1 LYPILRHI
9 ILSIVFLTG
18 LGFVYGQEIPV
29 TQRPIPKV
37 VDTPA
42 VEILVNSKEVLKL
55 TDSTVQDTTKPKAFL
70 EYKLESN
77 ALGYTRFDRR
87 VNTLTLYDKAI
98 MIYGDIQLEAGKIII
113 DNNTGNV
120 FAYGIVEDSTGA
132 YVQKPIFTQGTNV
145 VEPDSIIFN
154 KNTKK
159 ALTYNSRTA
168 QGEFNVRAEVTK
180 KVNDSVFFMRNAR
193 FTTSKNPENPEYY
206 FLARKIKFVPKK
218 KIVTG
223 LVNMYIANVPTPL
236 GLPFAFFPM
245 TTERRSGIIIPSFGN
260 NNNQGY
266 FLQNGGYYFAVNDYM
281 DLTVLGDYF
290 TNGSYGSR
298 VESNYRKRYK
308 YNGSIRFLYEVSI
321 QSERGFSDFRKS
333 GRYNLNWQHS
343 QDPNTSPNSR
353 FSASVNLGSPDFYR
367 NSFNQT
373 NQSATL
379 INNLSSS
386 ISYSKTFPGEPQV
399 NLNTTVSVNQ
409 NVNTDQTTLKLPNFQ
424 GSVSR
429 IYPFEPKTGTKK
441 GIIENINLQYTVNA
455 ENTINSQGT
464 AFFGP
469 GFLDQARA
477 GLQHTIPVATN
488 FKLGYFSV
496 SANANYQENWL
507 FDTVNQTLV
516 SNESGALVIKRD
528 TVSGFDSYRTYSYGA
543 SIGTTVY
550 GQWNSENKESK
561 VQAIR
566 HVARP
571 SLSYNANPSFDQY
584 YDRLLI
590 ENGNILSEE
599 ERFFSRFEGS
609 IYGAPGRIFSSSVGF
624 SLQNTLEAKVR
635 DPENEDGELKKV
647 QWIKSLNLDTAY
659 NLAGDSLN
667 LSPLNVRGVV
677 PVFKGVDL
685 QLNATLDPYAL
696 SNSNQRIDRFNI
708 ENGGSLFRLTN
719 AGARFNFKLSSED
732 FIKRDK
738 EKPEG
743 KVENTTLRNGG
754 REDDLF
760 GSPLDPA
767 NGVYYE
773 EEEVEEQAVD
783 LKKSRYNF
791 ELPWT
796 LNFAYTLN
804 YNNAARQDAIT
815 GNSIMVS
822 GDIELSPRWSIGG
835 NTGYDFVGKGISFTT
850 LRFQRDLESFRMS
863 FNWNPIGVNNSWF
876 FFIGIK
882 AGALSDIKYDQ
893 RKQPDP
899 RF

>member
-1 LYPILRHI
+1 MQA
-9 ILSIVFLTG
+9 
-18 LGFVYGQEIPV
+18 QETPV
-29 TQRPIPKV
+29 NQRPIPPV
-37 VDTPA
+37 VDTTTKT
-42 VEILVNSKEVLKL
+42 VEVKL
-55 TDSTVQDTTKPKAFL
+55 TDVLKEVDTTKQDTTKPKGFL

-77 ALGYTRFDRR
+77 AQGYNKFDRR
-87 VNTLTLYDKAI
+87 KNTLTLYDEAVI
-98 MIYGDIQLEAGKIII
+98 VYGDITLEAGKIII

-120 FAYGIVEDSTGA
+120 FAYGIVEDSTGN
-132 YVQKPIFTQGTNV
+132 YVQKPKFTQGSNL

-159 ALTYNSRTA
+159 ALTYNSKTA
-168 QGEFNVRAEVTK
+168 QGEFNIIAEVTK

-245 TTERRSGIIIPSFGN
+245 TTERRSGIVLPSFGN
-260 NNNQGY
+260 NNSQGY
-266 FLQNGGYYFAVNDYM
+266 FLQNGGYYFALNDYV

-290 TNGSYGSR
+290 TNGSYGAR
-298 VESNYRKRYK
+298 VESSYRKRYQ
-308 YNGSIRFLYEVSI
+308 YSGSLRFLFENRI
-321 QSERGFSDFRKS
+321 QSERGFSDFNRS

-343 QDPNTSPNSR
+343 QDANSNPNSR

-386 ISYSKTFPGEPQV
+386 ISYAKTFPGEPQV

-409 NVNTDQTTLKLPNFQ
+409 NVESNQTTMRLPNFQ

-429 IYPFEPKTGTKK
+429 IFPFAPKNGTKK
-441 GIIENINLQYTVNA
+441 GLIQNVNLQYTVNA
-455 ENTINSQGT
+455 ENTINST
-464 AFFGP
+464 DTNFFGA
-469 GFLDQARA
+469 GFLDDARA
-477 GLQHTIPVATN
+477 GVQHNIPVATN
-488 FKLGYFSV
+488 FKVGYFSV
-496 SANANYQENWL
+496 SANANYEETWV

-516 SNESGALVIKRD
+516 PNASGALVVQQD
-528 TVSGFDSYRTYSYGA
+528 TINGFDSYRTYNYGA
-543 SIGTTVY
+543 SVGTTVY
-550 GQWNSENKESK
+550 GQWNSDNKESK

-566 HVARP
+566 HVIRP

-584 YDRLLI
+584 YERLLD
-590 ENGNILSEE
+590 EQGQFVSEE
-599 ERFFSRFEGS
+599 EQFFSRFQGS
-609 IYGAPGRIFSSSVGF
+609 IYGAPGRVFSSSVGF

-647 QWIKSLNLDTAY
+647 QWIKSLNLDTSY

-667 LSPLNVRGVV
+667 LSPLNVRGVI
-677 PVFKGVDL
+677 PVFKDVDL

-696 SNSNQRIDRFNI
+696 NNNNQRIDQFNI
-708 ENGGSLFRLTN
+708 DNGGSLFRLTN
-719 AGARFNFKLSSED
+719 AGARFNFRLSSDDFKED
-732 FIKRDK
+732 GGEKDGDK
-738 EKPEG
+738 PG
-743 KVENTTLRNGG
+743 DKVENTTLKNGG

-760 GSPLDPA
+760 GDPIDPA
-767 NGVYYE
+767 TGTYYE
-773 EEEVEEQAVD
+773 DEEVVEKDVNLEE
-783 LKKSRYNF
+783 SRYNF

-796 LNFAYTLN
+796 LNVAYTMN
-804 YNNAARQDAIT
+804 YSNATRQNAIT

-822 GDIELSPRWSIGG
+822 GDLELSPRWSIGG
-835 NTGYDFVGKGISFTT
+835 NTGYDFVGKGVSFTT
-850 LRFQRDLESFRMS
+850 IRFERDLESFRMS

-882 AGALSDIKYDQ
+882 SGALSDIKYDQ

-899 RF
+899 QF

>member
-1 LYPILRHI
+1 MYSQELPI
-9 ILSIVFLTG
+9 
-18 LGFVYGQEIPV
+18 

-37 VDTPA
+37 VDTPTTEVTLPAEEA
-42 VEILVNSKEVLKL
+42 VQLIAEPA
-55 TDSTVQDTTKPKAFL
+55 QDTTKPKAFL
-70 EYKLESN
+70 QYKLESN
-77 ALGYTRFDRR
+77 ALGYSQLDRKK
-87 VNTLTLYDKAI
+87 NIITLYDQALI
-98 MIYGDIQLEAGKIII
+98 IYGDIKLEAGKIII
-113 DNNTGNV
+113 DNNTGDV
-120 FAYGIVEDSTGA
+120 YAYGIVEDSTGN
-132 YVQKPIFTQGTNV
+132 YVQKPVFTQGANV

-159 ALTYNSRTA
+159 ALTYNSKTA
-168 QGEFNVRAEVTK
+168 QGEFNVVAEITK

-223 LVNMYIANVPTPL
+223 LVNMYIADVPTPL

-266 FLQNGGYYFAVNDYM
+266 FLQNGGYYFAVNDYV
-281 DLTVLGDYF
+281 DLTLLGDYF
-290 TNGSYGSR
+290 TNGSYGAR

-308 YNGSIRFLYEVSI
+308 YNGSVRFLYEVSI

-343 QDPNTSPNSR
+343 QDPNSNPNSR

-386 ISYSKTFPGEPQV
+386 ISYTKTFPGEPQV

-409 NVNTDQTTLKLPNFQ
+409 NVNTSQTTMKLPNFQ

-429 IYPFEPKTGTKK
+429 VYPFEPKVGAKK

-455 ENTINSQGT
+455 ENTINSQDT
-464 AFFGP
+464 EFFGP

-477 GLQHTIPVATN
+477 GVQHTIPVATN
-488 FKLGYFSV
+488 FKIGYFSV
-496 SANANYQENWL
+496 SGNANYEETWV
-507 FDTVNQTLV
+507 FDTVDQTSFFDENGTV
-516 SNESGALVIKRD
+516 RVQRD
-528 TVSGFDSYRTYSYGA
+528 TINGFDSYRTYNYGA

-550 GQWNSENKESK
+550 GQWNSKNKDSK

-566 HVARP
+566 HILRP
-571 SLSYNANPSFDQY
+571 SVSYTANPSFDQY
-584 YDRLLI
+584 YERLLDESGEI
-590 ENGNILSEE
+590 ISDE

-609 IYGAPGRIFSSSVGF
+609 IYSAPGRIYSSSLGF
-624 SLQNTLEAKVR
+624 SVQNTLEAKVK

-647 QWIKSLNLDTAY
+647 QWIKSLNFDTAY

-667 LSPLNVRGVV
+667 WSPLNIRGVV
-677 PVFKGVDL
+677 PVFKDVDL

-696 SNSNQRIDRFNI
+696 DNSNQRIDRFNI
-708 ENGGSLFRLTN
+708 ENGGSPFRLTN
-719 AGARFNFKLSSED
+719 AGARFNFKLSNKD
-732 FIKRDK
+732 FIKGDS
-738 EKPEG
+738 EEELG
-743 KVENTTLRNGG
+743 KVENETLRNGG
-754 REDDLF
+754 RADDLF
-760 GSPLDPA
+760 GDPIDPA
-767 NGVYYE
+767 DGVYYE
-773 EEEVEEQAVD
+773 EEPAVEQEVD

-804 YNNAARQDAIT
+804 YNNTGRQNAIT

-822 GDIELSPRWSIGG
+822 GDLELSPRWSVGG
-835 NTGYDFVGKGISFTT
+835 NTGYDFVGDGISFTT
-850 LRFQRDLESFRMS
+850 IRFQRDLESFRMS